1 MCAAWTCFD
10 VIYKLQS
17 ICGMEVRRYL
27 TTGGRNVFSEWLAE
41 LADRSAKARIA
52 DRIDRLSRGNPGDC
66 KALGGGLFE
75 LRIDWG
81 PGYRIY
87 YATIGQ
93 TCVLLLCGGDK
104 RKQASDIRRAR
115 DYFKDY
121 LQRTRIQ

>member
-1 MCAAWTCFD
+1 MVFVA
-10 VIYKLQS
+10 I
-17 ICGMEVRRYL
+17 EVRRYL
-27 TTGGRNVFSEWLAE
+27 TTAGRNVFGEWLGGLQDAQ
-41 LADRSAKARIA
+41 AKARIA
-52 DRIDRLSRGNPGDC
+52 VRIDRLSRGSFGDC
-66 KALGGGLFE
+66 KALGGRLCE

-87 YATIGQ
+87 YAMIGQ

-104 RKQASDIRRAR
+104 RKQVSDIRRAR